1 MSNTNYLPIN
11 GKKSK
16 YGIKLSGKTDDVIKA
31 LQSITNDKG
40 YFNLEVL
47 ERKQPGKYGETHYV
61 KEDTWQPDPSK
72 APPKK
77 APDFENAELGTIPE
91 DDLPF

>member
-16 YGIKLSGKTDDVIKA
+16 FGIKLSGKTDDVIKA
-31 LQSITNDKG
+31 LLEATNERG
-40 YFNLEVL
+40 YFNIEVL
-47 ERKQPGKYGETHYV
+47 ERKQPGKFGETHYV

-77 APDFENAELGTIPE
+77 EETYKPDPFTE
-91 DDLPF
+91 DSSDLPF